1 MNDCEYIYLKKE
13 GNTKINLSS
22 FCNTG
27 NSVAL
32 VRVTQSSQKWLE
44 KYKICQR
51 ELTFGLSIVLSQD
64 LFILLLFCRLLYL
77 FLSRLNGHSWTND
90 LGYNHSSLK
99 YVGVLKSL
107 TIVTHMPTKWK
118 QKSAFIAF

>member
-27 NSVAL
+27 SSAAL
-32 VRVTQSSQKWLE
+32 VRVTQSSQKRLE

-51 ELTFGLSIVLSQD
+51 ELTFGLSIILSQD
-64 LFILLLFCRLLYL
+64 LFILLYYF
-77 FLSRLNGHSWTND
+77 FF
-90 LGYNHSSLK
+90 
-99 YVGVLKSL
+99 V
-107 TIVTHMPTKWK
+107 
-118 QKSAFIAF
+118 AF